1 MNISKEI
8 LKKANILPKLN
19 LCPKNENGVP
29 TPNGPHRV
37 RTVSDRLVKGTDNNG
52 NEITMVKYVLE
63 EDGEQKFYRV
73 PLKNK
78 NDEVHYLVQRMAE
91 IKEGQEIIME
101 CLKKGPKNFIR
112 VTEVGNSTENEID
125 EDEIPIINQDEVEE
139 DEPKTNIKDVPF

>member
-1 MNISKEI
+1 M
-8 LKKANILPKLN
+8 
-19 LCPKNENGVP
+19 P

-101 CLKKGPKNFIR
+101 CLKKGPKNYIR
-112 VTEVGNSTENEID
+112 VTEVGNSTEGEIE
-125 EDEIPIINQDEVEE
+125 EDDIPVINQDEEE
-139 DEPKTNIKDVPF
+139 MDDAGDPKTNIKDVPF